1 MPREC
6 EHPELPEIDHPA
18 LRAQYLAERDKRLRS
33 EGQKQYLVTEGEFE
47 QYYESDPYL
56 PVTPRAP
63 ITDEIEVA
71 IIGGGWAG
79 LLAGARLKLAG
90 VTDVRIIELGGDF
103 GGAWYFNRYPGIQ
116 CDSDSYCYL
125 PLLEETGYVPKQK
138 YAYGDESYEHAQ
150 RIGRHYGLYENAVF
164 STLVKSLTWDAEIG
178 RWHVGTNRADDI
190 RARHVV
196 MCQGPFNR
204 PKLPGIPGIAD
215 FQGHAF
221 HTARWDYDYTGGDS
235 GGNLTGLAGKK
246 VAVIGTGASGVQV
259 IPHIARTAE
268 HLYVFQRTPS
278 YIHERGNVPTD
289 PEWAGT
295 LEPGWQLT
303 RQRNFHTAAF
313 EAFAPG
319 QPDLVCDGWTEVSRM
334 VQAHL
339 DRTNGWMTLTPEKFM
354 EVREL
359 TDYQVMERVRNRVD
373 EIVTDP
379 ATAAALKP
387 YYRFLCKRP
396 CFNDE
401 YLPTFNR
408 PNVTL
413 VDVSQTKGVEQV
425 TVRGIVAHGTEY
437 EVDCIIFASGFEIT
451 TDLDRRLGI
460 APFTG
465 RDGQS
470 LYDHW
475 AKGYRTLHGITTH
488 GFPNIFFT
496 GFIQGGV
503 TASTTN
509 MFDQQAQHLAYIIAE
524 AARRGAT
531 VIEPTLEAQEGWCT
545 TIRQSAID
553 NTLFQRECTPGY
565 YNNEGEQN
573 IRSHLGDPYWPG
585 FYAME
590 DVLVDWRGAGELA
603 GLTLTAAA
611 EPEAAGA

>member
-1 MPREC
+1 
-6 EHPELPEIDHPA
+6 
-18 LRAQYLAERDKRLRS
+18 
-33 EGQKQYLVTEGEFE
+33 
-47 QYYESDPYL
+47 
-56 PVTPRAP
+56 
-63 ITDEIEVA
+63 
-71 IIGGGWAG
+71 
-79 LLAGARLKLAG
+79 
-90 VTDVRIIELGGDF
+90 
-103 GGAWYFNRYPGIQ
+103 
-116 CDSDSYCYL
+116 
-125 PLLEETGYVPKQK
+125 
-138 YAYGDESYEHAQ
+138 
-150 RIGRHYGLYENAVF
+150 
-164 STLVKSLTWDAEIG
+164 
-178 RWHVGTNRADDI
+178 
-190 RARHVV
+190 
-196 MCQGPFNR
+196 
-204 PKLPGIPGIAD
+204 
-215 FQGHAF
+215 
-221 HTARWDYDYTGGDS
+221 
-235 GGNLTGLAGKK
+235 
-246 VAVIGTGASGVQV
+246 
-259 IPHIARTAE
+259 
-268 HLYVFQRTPS
+268 
-278 YIHERGNVPTD
+278 
-289 PEWAGT
+289 
-295 LEPGWQLT
+295 
-303 RQRNFHTAAF
+303 
-313 EAFAPG
+313 
-319 QPDLVCDGWTEVSRM
+319 
-334 VQAHL
+334 
-339 DRTNGWMTLTPEKFM
+339 M

-359 TDYQVMERVRNRVD
+359 TDYQVMERIRDRVD

-396 CFNDE
+396 CFNDD

-413 VDVSQTKGVEQV
+413 VDVSETKGVEQI
-425 TVRGIVAHGTEY
+425 TERGIVARGTEY

-465 RDGQS
+465 RDGLS

-531 VIEPTLEAQEGWCT
+531 VIEPTLEAQESWCT
-545 TIRQSAID
+545 TVRDSAVD
-553 NTLFQRECTPGY
+553 NTMFQRECTPGY

-590 DVLVDWRGAGELA
+590 DVLVDWRGTGELA